1 MSTWV
6 TITEAVEI
14 TTKAIKQKITPSDIY
29 RHALSGNILLSVYF
43 QSPVILKKIQTFNG
57 KIKFR
62 QFVGDLLDKL
72 CMLDRDGFIYGQ
84 NLRLC
89 TEARYICPVQ
99 QIIDTPLLRKLNQF
113 RTFVRNV
120 RPGDE
125 LDVPAQVSEKN
136 LTPPPGNSSGN
147 LEQQIASTSQLIG
160 SLLAEDMNSEQA
172 ANIARGWASSQA
184 SGVMT
189 DWLSRFGT
197 ARITLGVDEDFSLKD
212 PVTAT
217 LENGDSMQQTVN
229 YVPNVTNAEITLAAS
244 KDPVIAD
251 NNDLTTLTAPSLI
264 QRAMR

>member
-1 MSTWV
+1 MSKKYQPLLITHYMSTWV

-43 QSPVILKKIQTFNG
+43 QSPVILKN
-57 KIKFR
+57 
-62 QFVGDLLDKL
+62 
-72 CMLDRDGFIYGQ
+72 
-84 NLRLC
+84 
-89 TEARYICPVQ
+89 
-99 QIIDTPLLRKLNQF
+99 
-113 RTFVRNV
+113 VRNV

-197 ARITLGVDEDFSLKD
+197 ARITLGVDEDFSLKNSRD
-212 PVTAT
+212 GNPRKWRFDAT
-217 LENGDSMQQTVN
+217 NSELC
-229 YVPNVTNAEITLAAS
+229 AE
-244 KDPVIAD
+244 
-251 NNDLTTLTAPSLI
+251 
-264 QRAMR
+264 RHEC

>member
-147 LEQQIASTSQLIG
+147 LEQQIVNRPGFPGECFICELRLPDHRFRWKHNKLF
-160 SLLAEDMNSEQA
+160 LLLPEEYGPA
-172 ANIARGWASSQA
+172 
-184 SGVMT
+184 
-189 DWLSRFGT
+189 F
-197 ARITLGVDEDFSLKD
+197 
-212 PVTAT
+212 
-217 LENGDSMQQTVN
+217 
-229 YVPNVTNAEITLAAS
+229 
-244 KDPVIAD
+244 
-251 NNDLTTLTAPSLI
+251 
-264 QRAMR
+264 